1 MLVELVVAI
10 GLLQAD
16 PGTASDPDITAM
28 AEGLAALETINRPA
42 IVALPS
48 LERMVDEG
56 RLEEARAGYLSWC
69 GPSVRLACLR
79 YEALRL
85 DAEAP
90 DDPAEAREFY
100 RQACE
105 TRIGSAC
112 TRLGELLQ
120 SARGGQRELLA
131 ARAAFQS
138 GCEGQDVTGCV
149 WFADMLIGGIGGPVD
164 REGAVVLTAA
174 ACRLGDPMGCYFYGI
189 TRERDGERDEALLHY
204 MSACRGGYERA
215 CLTQYVRQARA
226 AASEERYGE
235 AYQHYAAACALE
247 VGPRGLACYRAAE
260 YATFPENPAAD
271 PATSRQHLQR
281 ACDLNYRRACDALE
295 ETP

>member
-1 MLVELVVAI
+1 MLVPLMLAI
-10 GLLQAD
+10 GVLQAD
-16 PGTASDPDITAM
+16 PGAAPEPDITAM

-42 IVALPS
+42 IVALPR
-48 LERMVDEG
+48 LERMVEEG
-56 RLEEARAGYLSWC
+56 RLEEARAGFLSWC
-69 GPSVRLACLR
+69 GPTVQLACLR

-90 DDPAEAREFY
+90 EDPVEAREFY

-105 TRIGSAC
+105 ARIGPAC

-120 SARGGQRELLA
+120 SAQGGERELLS
-131 ARAAFQS
+131 ARAAFRS

-164 REGAVVLTAA
+164 REGAGVLTAA

-189 TRERDGERDEALLHY
+189 MRERDGERDEALIHY
-204 MSACRGGYERA
+204 MFACRGGYERA

-226 AASEERYGE
+226 AASEERFGD
-235 AYQHYAAACALE
+235 AYQHYAAACALNE
-247 VGPRGLACYRAAE
+247 GSRGLSCYRAAQF
-260 YATFPENPAAD
+260 ATYPENPSAD
-271 PATSRQHLQR
+271 PQISGQLMQR
-281 ACDLNYRRACDALE
+281 ACDLGVRRACIALE
-295 ETP
+295 DNL